1 MNRRT
6 DKGAIKCPHC
16 GADCFASAQRCWLCY
31 TDFGQSSE
39 IVMAE
44 LVAEPPRQSISEA
57 FFAVLTV
64 LALGTV
70 IVVGIG
76 VAMQESR
83 TGMVYFVL
91 GLIPL
96 TICAVRLQDKE
107 ARQGNMTWAQRF
119 RTLMATTAVALVT
132 TAVASGII
140 CVLVSSS
147 VIYFL
152 RVCMNR
158 PW

>member
-1 MNRRT
+1 MT
-6 DKGAIKCPHC
+6 TESSAAAVVCPHC

-76 VAMQESR
+76 VAMQESW

>member
-1 MNRRT
+1 MNRPT
-6 DKGAIKCPHC
+6 AEAAIKCPHC

-44 LVAEPPRQSISEA
+44 VVAEPPRQSISEA

-76 VAMQESR
+76 VAMQESW

-91 GLIPL
+91 VLIPL

-119 RTLMATTAVALVT
+119 RTLMTTAITSFVAFAILGT
-132 TAVASGII
+132 LAS
-140 CVLVSSS
+140 SF
-147 VIYFL
+147 VISFL
-152 RVCMNR
+152 RICMNR